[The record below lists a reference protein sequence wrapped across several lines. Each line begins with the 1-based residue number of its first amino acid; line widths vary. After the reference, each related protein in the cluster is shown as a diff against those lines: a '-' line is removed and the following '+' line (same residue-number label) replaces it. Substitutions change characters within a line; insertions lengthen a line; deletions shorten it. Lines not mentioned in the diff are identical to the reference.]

1 MLSDDARRFLDGQR
15 VGRLATA
22 GRSGTPHVVPVCFAI
37 AGDTLYVTVDA
48 KPKREGTLKR
58 ISNIRENPAAAF
70 IADRYEEDW
79 SRLAWVMLHGRAE
92 ILEAGEEHDEAQ
104 SLLRRRYP
112 QLQRMQID
120 GLPVIAL
127 RIARSTSWG
136 KLAPDV
142 AS

>member
-1 MLSDDARRFLDGQR
+1 MPQHPFKEPLIDENREHSGACRTEHDG
-15 VGRLATA
+15 
-22 GRSGTPHVVPVCFAI
+22 SI
-37 AGDTLYVTVDA
+37 TV
-48 KPKREGTLKR
+48 
-58 ISNIRENPAAAF
+58 